1 MALKESRPALTGS
14 QVDWMRSRI
23 MVIGRDV
30 GQRAHL
36 ARLLT
41 ANGYRI
47 EIAESAAHARRV
59 GFGEIALAIVA
70 ADGLGPE
77 GRRLIDELR
86 AAIGHVLL
94 VGVRDGNDLSD
105 DASLLT
111 RVAEALQPAGEPEDL
126 QPILQFD
133 GYRLDPAGHCLTDRQ
148 GMEIP
153 LTHREFGLL
162 LLFVQRA
169 GRVLSRDQ
177 LLRLH
182 SGRNA
187 ETFDRSIDM
196 QIVRLRR
203 KIEPDPKRPTLIVTV
218 PGSGYKFVAK
228 VRQAADAAAPPKAV
242 EARPEALPVNAERR
256 YVTALAADL
265 LAAEGTR
272 LPNDPEELW
281 SLVDPW
287 RRYAAAI
294 VARHGGVVT
303 GTRLLEVFG
312 YFGYPVG
319 QEYAAERALHAAL
332 AMVRGAPEKDE
343 ALPSGLRVRVGVASG
358 LIMVDANGELLGE
371 APADAASLQHVAQA
385 GQIIVTPSTRRLA
398 GDLFAFRDL
407 GLIAKTDGAGLPSAW
422 QVLGPTA
429 VGSHSEALHTT
440 ATTPLIGREE
450 ELGMLLRAWQRV
462 KSDAGHLLLVSGEP
476 GIGKSRLLA
485 ALEATLVA
493 EPHKRLHCFCSPL
506 REDSVLHP
514 VIACWEKEAGFAH
527 ADTPE
532 QRLRKLEALLAPY
545 HLRAEDIALI
555 VATLS
560 IPAGDRYSL
569 PDLPPPQR
577 KERTFAAL
585 LHLLERIARDQP
597 VLMLFEDAQWAD
609 ASSLE
614 LLDILVERLSKLPI
628 LLAISFRSEFV
639 APWIGRAGTSLIA
652 LSRLNPT
659 DSEML
664 AAATANHALKPEL
677 LQRIVARADGI
688 PLFIEEL
695 TKVVLEA
702 FPDQCKKAL
711 PLAVPNTLQA
721 SLMARLDRVPAAK
734 EAAQI
739 GAVMGHEFSYAM
751 LTATALVS
759 EAKFAEGLNE
769 LVSSGLM
776 VRRGTPP
783 DALYTFNHALTRDVA
798 YASLPTRRRE
808 IYHHHIATALEQFRD
823 GFARV
828 PDPELVAHHFQEARE
843 FGRAFTYW
851 IAAGD
856 MAEQRGANQEAVGHY
871 RSARQLIEHN
881 DLPTIERSRL
891 PELLMKLGNAQVQIA
906 GYHSEDVV
914 RVYKEARDAALA
926 LDRPDEA
933 ADAAIR
939 TAPFL
944 FGNCRHREAMD
955 IAYTILKEDQDR
967 LRRETLVH
975 VWVMLSGA
983 SWHVGE
989 FERSLSYSEKAVS
1002 LDDEVNCTHKAP
1014 WAAADPAI
1022 VARDYIEMSARMMG
1036 QFERSLAIS
1045 EQSMVIALDR
1055 GHLFSIVWASVSR
1068 ISALRG
1074 FGRYAEAVACADR
1087 AIDICKKHRFQA
1099 RIGNVLLHRGPAR
1112 FDLGDEEGGL
1122 EDLQRGIALWRGANG
1137 MFMLA
1142 RNMTILADYQFRA
1155 RQFEEARISLREAEH
1170 LAEATEEKDHLA
1182 EIMRLRGRFWQND
1195 GKHRVARCCYEKAIE
1210 RSSEQ
1215 RALLFELYATRD
1227 LVKLAEERNDAA
1239 KERGMLRTIVDR
1251 FRSDLDVP
1259 VLVECRALL
1268 E

>member
-1 MALKESRPALTGS
+1 MKYSVPVLAGL
-14 QVDWMRSRI
+14 QVGWMRSRI

-30 GQRAHL
+30 RQRAHL
-36 ARLLT
+36 ARLLS

-47 EIAESAAHARRV
+47 DIAESAAHARRL
-59 GFGEIALAIVA
+59 GFAEIALAIVA
-70 ADGLGPE
+70 PDGLGPE
-77 GRRLIDELR
+77 GPQLVLQLQ
-86 AAIGHVLL
+86 ATIGNVLL
-94 VGVRDGNDLSD
+94 VGARGGIDPSD
-105 DASLLT
+105 DAGVLT
-111 RVAEALQPAGEPEDL
+111 RVAEALMPASELEDQSL
-126 QPILQFD
+126 ILQFD
-133 GYRLDPAGHCLTDRQ
+133 GYRLDSAGHCLTDRQ
-148 GMEIP
+148 GREIP
-153 LTHREFGLL
+153 LTHGEFGLL
-162 LLFVQRA
+162 QLFVQRA

-177 LLRLH
+177 LLRVLA
-182 SGRNA
+182 GRNA
-187 ETFDRSIDM
+187 ETFDRSVDM

-203 KIEPDPKRPTLIVTV
+203 KIEPNPKRPTLIVTV
-218 PGSGYKFVAK
+218 PGSGYKFAAK
-228 VRQAADAAAPPKAV
+228 VRQADPAALPEVV
-242 EARPEALPVNAERR
+242 EGRPEAQPVNAERR
-256 YVTALAADL
+256 YVTAVAAEL

-303 GTRLLEVFG
+303 GTRLREVFG

-332 AMVRGAPEKDE
+332 AMVRGVPEKDE

-398 GDLFAFRDL
+398 GDLFAYRDL
-407 GLIAKTDGAGLPSAW
+407 GPLAMTDGAGLPSAW

-429 VGSHSEALHTT
+429 VGSHSEALHAA

-450 ELGMLLRAWQRV
+450 ELGTLLRAWQRV
-462 KSDAGHLLLVSGEP
+462 KSDAGHLFLVSGEP

-493 EPHKRLHCFCSPL
+493 EPHKSLHHFCSPL
-506 REDSVLHP
+506 REDSGLHP
-514 VIACWEKEAGFAH
+514 IIACWEKEAGFAH
-527 ADTPE
+527 TDTVE

-545 HLRAEDIALI
+545 RLPAEDIALI
-555 VATLS
+555 AATLS
-560 IPAGDRYSL
+560 VPAGDRYPL

-585 LHLLERIARDQP
+585 VNLLERIARGQP
-597 VLMLFEDAQWAD
+597 VLMVFEDAQWAD
-609 ASSLE
+609 PSSLE
-614 LLDILVERLSKLPI
+614 LLDILVERLSKSPI

-639 APWIGRAGTSLIA
+639 APWTGRAGTSLIVP
-652 LSRLNPT
+652 SRLNRT

-677 LQRIVARADGI
+677 LQRIVARADGV

-695 TKVVLEA
+695 TKAVLEA
-702 FPDQCKKAL
+702 FPDQCKTAL

-721 SLMARLDRVPAAK
+721 SLTARLDRVPAAK

-739 GAVMGHEFSYAM
+739 GAVIGREFSHAM
-751 LTATALVS
+751 LAAAALVS
-759 EAKFAEGLNE
+759 EAKLVEGLDE
-769 LVSSGLM
+769 LVSSGLV

-783 DALYTFNHALTRDVA
+783 DARYTFNHALTCDVA
-798 YASLPTRRRE
+798 YATLPRRRRE
-808 IYHHHIATALEQFRD
+808 IYHHRIATALEQRHD

-828 PDPELVAHHFQEARE
+828 PDPELLAHHFQEARE

-856 MAEQRGANQEAVGHY
+856 MAEQHGANQEAVGHY
-871 RSARQLIEHN
+871 RAARQLIEHK
-881 DLPTIERSRL
+881 DLPIVERSRL
-891 PELLMKLGNAQVQIA
+891 PELLMKLGNAQVQIV

-914 RVYKEARDAALA
+914 RVYQEARDAALA

-989 FERSLSYSEKAVS
+989 FERSLSYSEKAVA

-1087 AIDICKKHRFQA
+1087 AIDICNKCRFHA
-1099 RIGNVLLHRGPAR
+1099 RIGNVLLHRGPAL
-1112 FDLGDEEGGL
+1112 FDLGDAEGGL
-1122 EDLQRGIALWRGANG
+1122 QDLQQGIALWRRVNG

-1155 RQFEEARISLREAEH
+1155 RQFEAARASLSEAEH

-1182 EIMRLRGRFWQND
+1182 EIVRLRGRLWQND
-1195 GKHRVARCCYEKAIE
+1195 GHHKTARRCYQRAIA
-1210 RSSEQ
+1210 RSREQ
-1215 RALLFELYATRD
+1215 RARLFELHAARD
-1227 LVKLAEERNDAA
+1227 LVRLAEERNAAA
-1239 KERGMLRTIVDR
+1239 KERDMLRSIVDR
-1251 FRSDLDVP
+1251 FPAGLDIP
-1259 VLVECRALL
+1259 ILAECRELL
-1268 E
+1268 R